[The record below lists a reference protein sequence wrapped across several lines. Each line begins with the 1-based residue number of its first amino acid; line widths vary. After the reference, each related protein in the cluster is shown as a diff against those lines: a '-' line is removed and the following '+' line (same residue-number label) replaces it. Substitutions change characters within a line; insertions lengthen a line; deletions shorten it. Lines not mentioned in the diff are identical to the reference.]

1 MNAQI
6 TASYIDRRVVCSL
19 CDQLSAIDRKHPQID
34 GVGFTAAKYLQRPCA
49 FLLAIDVQHRVLLKN
64 AAAVNGLILCTDAHG
79 TAVPQNEVHCAEFF
93 FQ

>member
-6 TASYIDRRVVCSL
+6 TAPYIDRRVVCSL
-19 CDQLSAIDRKHPQID
+19 RDQLSSINRKHPQID

-64 AAAVNGLILCTDAHG
+64 AAAVYGLFFRTDAHG
-79 TAVPQNEVHCAEFF
+79 AAVPQNEVHGAEFF
-93 FQ
+93 Q

>member
-6 TASYIDRRVVCSL
+6 AAPYIYRRVVCGL

-34 GVGFTAAKYLQRPCA
+34 GVVFAVSKYRELPRAA
-49 FLLAIDVQHRVLLKN
+49 LLPIDVQHRVLLKN
-64 AAAVNGLILCTDAHG
+64 AAAVYGLIFRTDAHG
-79 TAVPQNEVHCAEFF
+79 AAILQDEVHGAEFF